1 MDSSKPESA
10 VFEQAKQP
18 LMAQGLEREDK
29 KEVDIIEPTV
39 EVNKEESWKRD
50 NLNTDNKSEFATV
63 NTNNGGDALSNANV
77 PIKNDFNETLK
88 SSTESSSSTTQGG
101 KSLFAKA
108 KDTLSY
114 LKDTAMQ
121 MTSDLLKKTYKYSD
135 PNKAPIVGMGKLQFE
150 AMKLTLEKNLHL
162 QGMKT
167 KEWREEKRN
176 EQWKNEEK
184 LNEEFNDQGSFE
196 TQQQQF
202 EQQPQTQFQ
211 EQPQQQFDSTFTPNQ
226 DTFQQSAVTVDQPL
240 GAVQGSYQ
248 EVNKEEF
255 VKAPDALFQ
264 QTLVNDDRSD
274 ELQYLK
280 QDKNEVHVLP
290 SIKVQDK
297 PVIIEKEVLY
307 EKPVEIKQTIVHQE
321 KPIIIEQPIIK
332 QKFEHYRDNTEFSSN
347 QEKVITENNL
357 NNNLNTENEA
367 LLNLRKNRIDAFN
380 DTTPIYQTQKENI
393 KLDTEYREQPTVVNE
408 KQVIYQQP
416 VEIEQKFVEKIKPVV
431 HENVTLQKEHVYEKQ
446 APTLYTDNVQQ
457 FQQGDQFF
465 SKDAGVGVT
474 TNTNTNMDTNMMT
487 NNNNDTTLQSNLDAR
502 NDANFIAGQEQR
514 TL

>member
-10 VFEQAKQP
+10 VFEQAKEP
-18 LMAQGLEREDK
+18 LMAQGLEKEDK

-39 EVNKEESWKRD
+39 EVGKEESLKSD
-50 NLNTDNKSEFATV
+50 NLINELPSTV
-63 NTNNGGDALSNANV
+63 NTTDGDALSNVNV
-77 PIKNDFNETLK
+77 PIKNDFNENATLK
-88 SSTESSSSTTQGG
+88 SESTTQGG

-121 MTSDLLKKTYKYSD
+121 ITSDLLKTTYKYSD
-135 PNKAPIVGMGKLQFE
+135 PNKAPIIGMGKLQFE
-150 AMKLTLEKNLHL
+150 AMKLMLEKNLHL
-162 QGMKT
+162 RGMKT
-167 KEWREEKRN
+167 KEWREQERN

-196 TQQQQF
+196 QQQQF
-202 EQQPQTQFQ
+202 VEQQQQPQTQQF
-211 EQPQQQFDSTFTPNQ
+211 EQWTPNQ
-226 DTFQQSAVTVDQPL
+226 DTTFQQSAVTANQPL

-274 ELQYLK
+274 ELQYLQ

-297 PVIIEKEVLY
+297 PVIIEKEVSY
-307 EKPVEIKQTIVHQE
+307 EKPVQIKQTIVHQE

-332 QKFEHYRDNTEFSSN
+332 QKFEHYRDNTQFESN
-347 QEKVITENNL
+347 QEKIITENNL
-357 NNNLNTENEA
+357 NNNNNNNNNNLMNSENEA

-416 VEIEQKFVEKIKPVV
+416 VEIEQKFIEKIKPVV
-431 HENVTLQKEHVYEKQ
+431 HENVTLEKEHVYEKQ

-465 SKDAGVGVT
+465 SKDAGVGL
-474 TNTNTNMDTNMMT
+474 TNTNMNVDSNM
-487 NNNNDTTLQSNLDAR
+487 NNNTQLSSNLDAR
-502 NDANFIAGQEQR
+502 NDANFVAGQEQR